1 MVYLFGQILSKRSEQ
16 NLEKAKEL
24 EVEEDDIEMVFRI
37 FPNPQ
42 RTLST
47 MAKTDTRSI
56 QERPCFLCEKNRP
69 AEQTSLPFGHYEIC
83 LNPYPIFQRHLTII
97 DKEHTSQSIKGRFE
111 DMLHLAEN
119 MIDFYILYNGPE
131 CGASAPDHMH
141 FQAAGKEESLST
153 PFFKDFLNDII
164 EQTDFD
170 DVPAIVNSYANNT
183 FITSIGLASIL
194 RSELIEKFE
203 NIYNILSTFYGK
215 EPLINIIAWYAID
228 STKHGE
234 DDEVVAWNCVIFLRS
249 KHRPDCY
256 YNQGEKGL
264 LISPAV
270 AEMGGVFPIIREEDM
285 DKLNTKEIIDIY
297 KEISLSPEQFETLC
311 DELFRKDEV

>member
-1 MVYLFGQILSKRSEQ
+1 M
-16 NLEKAKEL
+16 
-24 EVEEDDIEMVFRI
+24 
-37 FPNPQ
+37 
-42 RTLST
+42 
-47 MAKTDTRSI
+47 
-56 QERPCFLCEKNRP
+56 
-69 AEQTSLPFGHYEIC
+69 
-83 LNPYPIFQRHLTII
+83 TII

-249 KHRPDCY
+249 KHRPD